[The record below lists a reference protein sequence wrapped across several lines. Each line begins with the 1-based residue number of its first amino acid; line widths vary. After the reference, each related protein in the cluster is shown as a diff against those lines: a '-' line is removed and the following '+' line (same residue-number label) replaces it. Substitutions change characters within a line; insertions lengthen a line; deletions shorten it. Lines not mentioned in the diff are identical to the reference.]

1 MMMQVVI
8 YTAAG
13 FQEETNRMEA
23 LLDSLAQKYP
33 HKLKIV
39 DISNSAFLAEAF
51 TGKLPNLEVGQ
62 FNFSCQVSPDALA
75 QALAQTQLSLKVD
88 NDIKN
93 KQQLRIASERPK
105 FNAWDRFSLWFSK
118 RYLQVIM
125 GFLILVVGL
134 AFLAPLLMAW
144 GLPDAAQSLYGFYHP
159 FCHQLAFRSLFLFGQ
174 QPFYPRKLAGVHGLM
189 TFEEATG
196 LPEDDFV
203 AASAFLGSSEMGYKV
218 ALCQRDI
225 AIQSALLIFVL
236 IFALSRQKIKSIP
249 IFIWFIF
256 GLLPIAL
263 DGGTQLLSQLD
274 WQGLAWLTP
283 RESVPWQ
290 RLVTGALFG
299 LLSAW
304 FILPILRESLLETR
318 FSLEKK
324 AILALQGKET
334 ERLT

>member
-1 MMMQVVI
+1 MMQVVI
-8 YTAAG
+8 YTASG
-13 FQEETNRMEA
+13 LQEETNQMEA
-23 LLDSLAQKYP
+23 LLASLAQKYP
-33 HKLKIV
+33 HKLAIV
-39 DISNSAFLAEAF
+39 DLSNNAFLAEAF
-51 TGKLPNLEVGQ
+51 AGKLPNLEVGQ
-62 FNFSCQVSPDALA
+62 FNFNCQVRPDALE
-75 QALAQTQLSLKVD
+75 QALEQTQYFLETE
-88 NDIKN
+88 KN
-93 KQQLRIASERPK
+93 TKINQPLRIASEPAK
-105 FNAWDRFSLWFSK
+105 LNAWNRLSLWFSK
-118 RYLQVIM
+118 HYLQVVM

-134 AFLAPLLMAW
+134 AFLAPLLMEW

-189 TFEEATG
+189 TFEKATG

-203 AASAFLGSSEMGYKV
+203 AASAFLGSPEMGYKV

-225 AIQSALLIFVL
+225 AIQSALLIFVM

-274 WQGLAWLTP
+274 WQGLAWLAP
-283 RESVPWQ
+283 RESAPWQ
-290 RLVTGALFG
+290 RLLTGALFG

-304 FILPILRESLLETR
+304 FILPILRESMLENR

-324 AILALQGKET
+324 AILALQSKET
-334 ERLT
+334 ERLA